1 VWRHGLPGSRVI
13 GWRGSRAIARLPAW
27 PSLQV
32 RLVAAVLCLVAA
44 AGVAITAAGCLT
56 VRGYLMR
63 QADQQ
68 LRSYAVALASHPF
81 SVFPA
86 APLAPGVPG
95 LGAPGGLGGPGGSG
109 DGTVSVEIRDSVG
122 GPVMSAGPAP
132 GTVGGGNWL
141 AIAEPVHYQYR
152 HIPFV
157 YGAQDSSLAVTGLG
171 RPGLSGTL
179 VVRLSVASIGRAAG
193 RLAATG
199 LAVTGVV
206 LLLVGG
212 LAAVVVRAILRPLTR
227 MERTAAAAAADRAG
241 QALSA
246 AAAAEAS
253 ARGSAERTGRAIAD
267 TAGQLRRPVQV
278 LHAIAGYF
286 PQRSRLAPDQPDR
299 LMGQVADEAAR
310 IEVLIHDLLRLRPQG
325 AHQRDRPD

>member
-1 VWRHGLPGSRVI
+1 MWRHGLPGSRAI
-13 GWRGSRAIARLPAW
+13 AGRGSPAIARLRAW
-27 PSLQV
+27 PSLQG
-32 RLVAAVLCLVAA
+32 RLVAAVMCLVAA
-44 AGVAITAAGCLT
+44 AGVAITAAGYLT
-56 VRGYLMR
+56 VRSYLMR

-68 LRSYAVALASHPF
+68 LRSYAVDLASHPF

-95 LGAPGGLGGPGGSG
+95 LGAPGGLGGLDGSG
-109 DGTVSVEIRDSVG
+109 GRAVSVEIRDSAG
-122 GPVMSAGPAP
+122 GPVMSAGPALRA
-132 GTVGGGNWL
+132 VSGGDWL
-141 AIAEPVHYQYR
+141 AVTEPVHYQYR

-157 YGAQDSSLAVTGLG
+157 YGAEDSSLAVTGPG
-171 RPGLSGTL
+171 RPGLTGTL
-179 VVRLSVASIGRAAG
+179 VVRLGVASIARAAG

-212 LAAVVVRAILRPLTR
+212 LAVVVVRAILRPLTR
-227 MERTAAAAAADRAG
+227 RERTAAAAAADRAE
-241 QALSA
+241 QALSV

-253 ARGSAERTGRAIAD
+253 ARGSAERTSRAIAD
-267 TAGQLRRPVQV
+267 AAGQLRRPVQV

-286 PQRSRLAPDQPDR
+286 PQRSRLIPGQPDR

-310 IEVLIHDLLRLRPQG
+310 IEVLIDDLVRLRPQG
-325 AHQRDRPD
+325 AHDRTSP